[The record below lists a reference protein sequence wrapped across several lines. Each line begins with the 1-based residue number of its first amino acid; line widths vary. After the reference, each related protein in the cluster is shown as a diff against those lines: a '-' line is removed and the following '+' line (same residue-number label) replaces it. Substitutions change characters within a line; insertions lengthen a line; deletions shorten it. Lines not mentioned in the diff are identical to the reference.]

1 MFCVLPL
8 NKSEADFGLLP
19 GEEPNALSN
28 GGRFC
33 LSACKDLA
41 RLKNKCLVKMISS
54 LTFLKAQE
62 TGLSIAVHGYRL

>member
-8 NKSEADFGLLP
+8 NKSEADLGLLP
-19 GEEPNALSN
+19 GEEPNVLSN

-41 RLKNKCLVKMISS
+41 QLNCLVKMISS